1 MNVDT
6 IKVELI
12 HWIARL
18 NDQYSINKILTLK
31 KKLST
36 TDKSNSKIFGSG
48 KHLIEYISDD
58 FNKPL
63 DDLETLLTLPFH
75 HQDPFDRI
83 IISQVKTK
91 SLEIITND
99 SNVQKYFD

>member
-12 HWIARL
+12 HWITRL
-18 NDQYSINKILTLK
+18 SDQYSINKLLTLK
-31 KKLST
+31 KELST
-36 TDKSNSKIFGSG
+36 IEKTDSKIFGSG

-63 DDLETLLTLPFH
+63 YEFK
-75 HQDPFDRI
+75 
-83 IISQVKTK
+83 VY
-91 SLEIITND
+91 
-99 SNVQKYFD
+99 QK